1 MAVTPWSIKI
11 GWEYNNWLTHE
22 YAYEYE
28 SDNDS
33 TFITDNIFSAVL
45 YTLNEWNVF
54 SNNTTHI
61 APRDWYELVWFVLNW
76 EYNDYDSSD
85 NLQWTKSFTDLKVQK
100 WDSQTFWSL
109 VTDNPYRS
117 TDTDYLETKCGFI
130 LHVTDVIRKDN
141 QNNTITTSFK
151 DNVEYK
157 LWGGGGGEWG
167 LVRADN
173 SPDKP
178 KYWRVGS
185 EEDYQALENKYTEQ
199 ENDTMFF
206 TY

>member
-11 GWEYNNWLTHE
+11 GWEYNNWITHE

-33 TFITDNIFSAVL
+33 TCITDNIFSAVL

-117 TDTDYLETKCGFI
+117 TDTDYLETKCWFN

-157 LWGGGGGEWG
+157 LWWSGGGNSY
-167 LVRADN
+167 APN

-178 KYWRVGS
+178 KYHWVGS